1 MLTKKKLITPR
12 SGRLTGVI
20 RDASR
25 RAARMRLA
33 ERVVELD
40 PQFAGGDALQSAWY
54 GQRVRQGQ
62 SASSQEEI
70 KRTLKLAEKAVAVDP
85 TSAQSH
91 AVLAGAYLM
100 LHQHDKAVAAARELI
115 RIQPSDADGHAALGY
130 FLHWAGLGEKAIDA
144 VMTAMRL
151 DPKPKERRRLIYPGY
166 LGMAYFTAG
175 RYQDLIATV
184 NRDSAFY
191 VRVGSNS
198 LCFLAAAYIATGQD
212 EKARAA
218 MKAFLDKKPGTT
230 LANYRHP
237 RLYKRKED
245 LDRYL
250 NLLRKAGMPE

>member
-1 MLTKKKLITPR
+1 MLTK
-12 SGRLTGVI
+12 
-20 RDASR
+20 
-25 RAARMRLA
+25 RMRLA
-33 ERVVELD
+33 ERVVE
-40 PQFAGGDALQSAWY
+40 FASGYALQSAWY
-54 GQRVRQGQ
+54 GLRVSQGQ
-62 SASSQEEI
+62 SASPQEDIE
-70 KRTLKLAEKAVAVDP
+70 RALELAKKTVAVDP
-85 TSAQSH
+85 MSAQSH
-91 AVLAGAYLM
+91 AVLGNAYLM
-100 LHQHDKAVAAARELI
+100 KHENDKAIAAAQEAV
-115 RIQPSDADGHAALGY
+115 RIQPSDAIGYAALGY
-130 FLHWAGLGEKAIDA
+130 FQHWAGLGEKAIDA

-198 LCFLAAAYIATGQD
+198 LCFLAAAYIATGHD
-212 EKARAA
+212 EKASAA
-218 MKAFLDKKPGTT
+218 MKAFLDKNPGTT

-250 NLLRKAGMPE
+250 NLLRKAGLPE